1 MFNGLHVVSAS
12 LMTSAM
18 PTVLQAAMV
27 TIVFAAVARWLNG
40 VTTLGALAGALVS
53 FAIYASAGSR
63 AFAALVSVFVIAIVT
78 TRIGY
83 AKKQKLGAAE
93 SQEGRGASQILA
105 NLGVASVACILF
117 ALLRSSILLIAAAA
131 ALAEAA
137 ADTAS
142 SEIGEAASDQARLI
156 TTFKFVAAGTDGGIT
171 PSGTIAGLIASLMV
185 AGCCVLV
192 RLIPTS
198 AVWLVSLSGWL
209 GMLLDSLLG
218 ALLERRQ
225 LLNNDAVNLLGTFS
239 AAVIALLLARVL
251 A

>member
-1 MFNGLHVVSAS
+1 
-12 LMTSAM
+12 
-18 PTVLQAAMV
+18 
-27 TIVFAAVARWLNG
+27 
-40 VTTLGALAGALVS
+40 
-53 FAIYASAGSR
+53 
-63 AFAALVSVFVIAIVT
+63 
-78 TRIGY
+78 
-83 AKKQKLGAAE
+83 
-93 SQEGRGASQILA
+93 
-105 NLGVASVACILF
+105 
-117 ALLRSSILLIAAAA
+117 
-131 ALAEAA
+131 
-137 ADTAS
+137 
-142 SEIGEAASDQARLI
+142 
-156 TTFKFVAAGTDGGIT
+156 
-171 PSGTIAGLIASLMV
+171 MV

>member
-1 MFNGLHVVSAS
+1 
-12 LMTSAM
+12 
-18 PTVLQAAMV
+18 
-27 TIVFAAVARWLNG
+27 
-40 VTTLGALAGALVS
+40 
-53 FAIYASAGSR
+53 
-63 AFAALVSVFVIAIVT
+63 
-78 TRIGY
+78 
-83 AKKQKLGAAE
+83 
-93 SQEGRGASQILA
+93 
-105 NLGVASVACILF
+105 LF